1 MANFLYHLFCVG
13 VFVLI
18 WSIGFKVC
26 RLCSMYFDDAKCKRA
41 FTIKNVNLRRIL
53 IASTYLNCNKKTVF
67 QSTSEREKISILG
80 VFAHC
85 VINCTGLKLV
95 YTVIQKEFFSKQ
107 ISDVK
112 QAISIFCG
120 VVIIFVCLELLNNWK
135 VFASH

>member
-1 MANFLYHLFCVG
+1 
-13 VFVLI
+13 
-18 WSIGFKVC
+18 
-26 RLCSMYFDDAKCKRA
+26 MYFDDAKCKIA
-41 FTIKNVNLRRIL
+41 FSIKNINLRRIL
-53 IASTYLNCNKKTVF
+53 IASTYIGKNSVF

-85 VINCTGLKLV
+85 VINCLGLRLV

-120 VVIIFVCLELLNNWK
+120 AVCFFVSLELLNNWK
-135 VFASH
+135 VLSGH